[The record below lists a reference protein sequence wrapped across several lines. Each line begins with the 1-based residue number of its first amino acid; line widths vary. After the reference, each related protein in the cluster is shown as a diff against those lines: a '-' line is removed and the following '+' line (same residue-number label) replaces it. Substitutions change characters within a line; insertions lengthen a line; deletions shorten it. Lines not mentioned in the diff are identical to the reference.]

1 MRIGVPREIKNHE
14 YRVSLTPAAAR
25 ELIDHGH
32 TVMVETGAGLGA
44 GLTDAEYLH
53 SGATIIPDAAAIF
66 AQADMIVKVKEPQL
80 NECTLLRPN
89 QILFTYLH
97 LAAAHA
103 IAAALQQSGVIAI
116 AYETVTDAAGRLPLL
131 APMSEVAGRMAIQA
145 GAHWLEKP
153 QGGRGVLLPGVPGTP
168 PGKVV
173 ILGGGSVGL
182 NAAQVAHGMGAD
194 VSVIDKSLPRLRELD
209 QIFNGGI
216 HTLFATRDTIETA
229 LRDADLVI
237 GAALIPGAAAPKLI
251 TRAML
256 ALLPRG
262 AVIVDV
268 AIDQGGCC
276 ETAQATTHDK
286 PAYVVDGIIHY
297 CVANMPGAVPRTST
311 FALTHATL
319 PYVLAL
325 ADKGWERAL
334 RDDAG
339 FHNGLNIA
347 AGKITHPAVAAALA
361 SST

>member
-14 YRVSLTPAAAR
+14 YRVSITPAAAR
-25 ELIDHGH
+25 ELVDHGH
-32 TVMVETGAGLGA
+32 EVLIETGAGLGA
-44 GLTDAEYLH
+44 GLDDTDYTKI
-53 SGATIIPDAAAIF
+53 GARIAPDAKTIF
-66 AQADMIVKVKEPQL
+66 AQATLIVKVKEPQL
-80 NECTLLRPN
+80 DECALLRPDH
-89 QILFTYLH
+89 ILFTYLH
-97 LAAAHA
+97 LAAAQD
-103 IAAALQQSGVIAI
+103 IARALQKSGVTAI
-116 AYETVTDAAGRLPLL
+116 AYETVTDATGRLPLL

-182 NAAQVAHGMGAD
+182 NAAQVAYGMGAD

-209 QIFNGGI
+209 QIFGGGI
-216 HTLFATRDTIETA
+216 HTLFATRETIEHA
-229 LRDADLVI
+229 LRDADLVV
-237 GAALIPGAAAPKLI
+237 GAALVPGAAAPKLI

-256 ALLPRG
+256 GLMPRG

-334 RDDAG
+334 RDDVG
-339 FHNGLNIA
+339 FQNGLNIA
-347 AGKITHPAVAAALA
+347 AGKITHPAVAAALE
-361 SST
+361 